1 MIGSEYQV
9 SVPTGLSPYDNIQ
22 TVPYENED
30 KLLWSPWAL
39 ADNVKVED
47 FLQRCAQHQQELL
60 HSRISAIATSKPLNK
75 PLELMQDILQPQE
88 AIQLL
93 SSLPRGAHTRDDEQ
107 VHFIFVYLTLK
118 LNINNKKN

>member
-9 SVPTGLSPYDNIQ
+9 SVPSGLNPYENIQ

-30 KLLWSPWAL
+30 KLLWTPWTLSDSAT
-39 ADNVKVED
+39 ED
-47 FLQRCAQHQQELL
+47 YLQRCAQYQQELL
-60 HSRISAIATSKPLNK
+60 HNRITALATSKPLNK

-93 SSLPRGAHTRDDEQ
+93 SSLPKGAHTRDDEQ
-107 VHFIFVYLTLK
+107 V
-118 LNINNKKN
+118 INQSSNK